1 MMQALRIMY
10 GDGRPPGAEDF
21 GQDRYLAHDKM

>member
-10 GDGRPPGAEDF
+10 GDGRPPGAESF
-21 GQDRYLAHDKM
+21 GQDRCLAQDKL